1 MGCRGR
7 GSGQL
12 TLNNPHSPEG
22 VEAPPARRPDA
33 SMSLLLD
40 VMTNAIDQGYHDA
53 AERKAEAAAEAGDQA
68 ADRPAR
74 AGRMTLGPLLAVAV
88 VLALAGALFATAAV
102 ATHRGAAAAK
112 RARNQLVQQ
121 IHQRTADAD
130 ALQRQLDELQQQVK
144 TARDSALSASGRGSV
159 LSAEV
164 SELEAVTG
172 GSVVEGP
179 GVEVTLNDAKNAS
192 GSDNSLGTIYDR
204 DLQAVV
210 DALFASG
217 AEAIAINGQRLT
229 TRTAIREAGDAI
241 LVDYRP
247 LAPPY
252 RIDAI
257 GPSDLGTTFAKTQTG
272 SLYANWRQ
280 VYGLGFTVEP
290 RAALTLPSAANQ
302 VVHYAQPLESP

>member
-1 MGCRGR
+1 
-7 GSGQL
+7 
-12 TLNNPHSPEG
+12 
-22 VEAPPARRPDA
+22 
-33 SMSLLLD
+33 MSLLVD
-40 VMTNAIDQGYHDA
+40 VMTNAIDQGYLDA
-53 AERKAEAAAEAGDQA
+53 AERKARAAEHLGDESA
-68 ADRPAR
+68 LPR
-74 AGRMTLGPLLAVAV
+74 RMSPMPVVAVAA

-102 ATHRGAAAAK
+102 ATHRGAAEAK
-112 RARNQLVQQ
+112 RARSQLVQQ
-121 IHQRTADAD
+121 IHQRTADSD
-130 ALQRQLDELQQQVK
+130 ALQRQLDQLQAQVK
-144 TARDSALSASGRGSV
+144 NARDSALSATGRGSA
-159 LSAEV
+159 LTAEV
-164 SELEAVTG
+164 TELETATG
-172 GSVVEGP
+172 ENEVDGP
-179 GVEVTLNDAKNAS
+179 GVEVTLDDAKNAPS
-192 GSDNSLGTIYDR
+192 SDNSLGTIYDR

-257 GPSDLGTTFAKTQTG
+257 GPSDLGATFMKTQTG

-280 VYGLGFTVEP
+280 VYGLGFTVDP
-290 RAALTLPSAANQ
+290 QSRLTLPSATNQ